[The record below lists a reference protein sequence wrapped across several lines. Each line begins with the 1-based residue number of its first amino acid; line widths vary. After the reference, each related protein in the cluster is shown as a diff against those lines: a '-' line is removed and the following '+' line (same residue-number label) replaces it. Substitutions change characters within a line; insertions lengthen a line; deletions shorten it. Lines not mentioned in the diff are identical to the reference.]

1 MINIE
6 KIKEY
11 TGADEEFIAMLFKKF
26 LSHLDEDLEVLRSE
40 AANENWVNVRKKTH
54 AMLSS
59 ANIFHLED
67 IVALSKEIEAKVD
80 DNDFDDLIDMTH
92 ELTTSYDNLRSE
104 IETWLSLV

>member
-1 MINIE
+1 MIDIE

-11 TGADEEFIAMLFKKF
+11 TGADEAFIATLFKKF

-40 AANENWVNVRKKTH
+40 SEAENWVNVRKKTH

-80 DNDFDDLIDMTH
+80 KGDFEDLNEMTSRLI
-92 ELTTSYDNLRSE
+92 ESYKNLRVE
-104 IETWLSLV
+104 IEAWLAAS